1 MDENMM
7 MYEVDLRNRK
17 TGDAVECILS
27 TNNHDEAWEFA
38 EEWNKKNIPDYDI
51 DIPNDSYI
59 DGTDGLFAEVYETP
73 KHLAHGVGKYKKY

>member
-1 MDENMM
+1 MM

-17 TGDAVECILS
+17 TGDSVECILS

-51 DIPNDSYI
+51 DIPNDS
-59 DGTDGLFAEVYETP
+59 
-73 KHLAHGVGKYKKY
+73 